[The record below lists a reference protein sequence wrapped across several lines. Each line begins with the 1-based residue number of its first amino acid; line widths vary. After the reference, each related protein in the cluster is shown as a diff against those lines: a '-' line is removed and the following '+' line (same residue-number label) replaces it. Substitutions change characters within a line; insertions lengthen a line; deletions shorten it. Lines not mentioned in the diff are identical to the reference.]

1 MITSSK
7 DIALNQ
13 KEAIENFINGL
24 IKNRNINNL
33 ICNKDLLL
41 MLSLKSKYMNLNKN
55 KINTISY
62 HIKFNDS
69 KQITPDDFLIDTTLL
84 FKFNYSKT
92 NITSNGRSDY
102 LFLLK
107 KINSTWLINNI
118 YSKEQFNHISS
129 NSNCNEFLID
139 YTNHLKSSIDNINS
153 LLCSTSKFPTIYKCL
168 DSSSRRYN
176 KAAASL
182 YAQTYAL
189 DYNKDYLSFDG
200 NGGDCTNFVSQ
211 ALKAGGVPTT
221 KTWKPY
227 TNPWIRVKELRNYL
241 IYNKLA
247 SEKYIID
254 STCLG
259 CVVQFYN
266 AERKDWTHSGIISY
280 VSDDTC
286 LYCCHSYDKLNYP
299 LEFTYPILYPKIR
312 ILCPY

>member
-7 DIALNQ
+7 DITLVP
-13 KEAIENFINGL
+13 KETIENFINNL
-24 IKNRNINNL
+24 VKNYNINNL
-33 ICNKDLLL
+33 ICNEDLLL
-41 MLSLKSKYMNLNKN
+41 MLSLKAKYMNLNKH

-62 HIKFNDS
+62 HIKFNEVE
-69 KQITPDDFLIDTTLL
+69 QITPSDLLIDTTLL
-84 FKFNYSKT
+84 FKFNYSKS

-107 KINSTWLINNI
+107 KINSIWLINNI
-118 YSKEQFNHISS
+118 YSKEQFNHIAIKP
-129 NSNCNEFLID
+129 NCNEFLND
-139 YTNHLKSSIDNINS
+139 NTNHLKSSIENINS
-153 LLCSTSKFPTIYKCL
+153 FLCSTNKFPTVYK
-168 DSSSRRYN
+168 STNTSSRRYD
-176 KAAASL
+176 KVAASL

-221 KTWKPY
+221 RTWKPY
-227 TNPWIRVKELRNYL
+227 TNPWIRVKELRDYL

-247 SEKYIID
+247 SEKYIVD

-266 AERKDWTHSGIISY
+266 DERKAWTHSGIISY

>member
-7 DIALNQ
+7 YIALNQ

-24 IKNRNINNL
+24 IKNHNINNL
-33 ICNKDLLL
+33 ICNKDLIL

-84 FKFNYSKT
+84 FKFNYSKS

-129 NSNCNEFLID
+129 KSNCNEFLTD

-280 VSDDTC
+280 VSDDAC

>member
-7 DIALNQ
+7 YIALNQ

-24 IKNRNINNL
+24 IKNYNINNL
-33 ICNKDLLL
+33 ICNKDLIL

-84 FKFNYSKT
+84 FKFNYSKS

-129 NSNCNEFLID
+129 KSNCNEFLTD

-168 DSSSRRYN
+168 DNFSRRYN
-176 KAAASL
+176 KVAASL

-211 ALKAGGVPTT
+211 ALRAGGVPTS

-280 VSDDTC
+280 VSDDAC

>member
-7 DIALNQ
+7 DIALKQ
-13 KEAIENFINGL
+13 KEAIENFINSL
-24 IKNRNINNL
+24 IKNHNLNNL
-33 ICNKDLLL
+33 ICNKDLIL

-62 HIKFNDS
+62 HIKFNGS

-84 FKFNYSKT
+84 FKFNYSKS

-129 NSNCNEFLID
+129 KSNCNEFLTD

-280 VSDDTC
+280 VSDDTF

>member
-1 MITSSK
+1 MTTSSI
-7 DIALNQ
+7 DITLDQ
-13 KEAIENFINGL
+13 KKTIENFINGL
-24 IKNRNINNL
+24 IKNHNINNL

-41 MLSLKSKYMNLNKN
+41 MLSLKAKYMNLNKH

-62 HIKFNDS
+62 NIKFNDVI
-69 KQITPDDFLIDTTLL
+69 QITSNDILLDTTLR
-84 FKFNYSKT
+84 FKFNYSNS
-92 NITSNGRSDY
+92 NINSNGRSDY

-107 KINSTWLINNI
+107 KLNSTWLINNI
-118 YSKEQFNHISS
+118 YSKEQFNHISIK
-129 NSNCNEFLID
+129 SNCNEFLND
-139 YTNHLKSSIDNINS
+139 NTNHLKSNIDHINS
-153 LLCSTSKFPTIYKCL
+153 LLCSTNKFPTVYKCPNN
-168 DSSSRRYN
+168 SSRRYD

-200 NGGDCTNFVSQ
+200 RGGDCTNFVSQ

-221 KTWKPY
+221 NTWKPY
-227 TNPWIRVKELRNYL
+227 TNPWVRVKELRDYL

-247 SEKYIID
+247 SEKYIVD

-266 AERKDWTHSGIISY
+266 AERKAWTHSGIISY
-280 VSDDTC
+280 VSNDTC
-286 LYCCHSYDKLNYP
+286 LYCCHSYDKLDYP

>member
-7 DIALNQ
+7 DINLVE
-13 KEAIENFINGL
+13 KETIENFIDGL
-24 IKNRNINNL
+24 IKNYNIDNL
-33 ICNKDLLL
+33 ICNNDLLL
-41 MLSLKSKYMNLNKN
+41 MLSLKSKYMNLNKH

-62 HIKFNDS
+62 QIKFNYV
-69 KQITPDDFLIDTTLL
+69 KQITSNDILIDSTLQ
-84 FKFNYSKT
+84 FKFNYSNS
-92 NITSNGRSDY
+92 NITSNGKSDY

-107 KINSTWLINNI
+107 KLNSTWLINNI
-118 YSKEQFNHISS
+118 YSKEQFNHISIK
-129 NSNCNEFLID
+129 SNCSEFIND
-139 YTNHLKSSIDNINS
+139 YTNHLKSSINHINS
-153 LLCSTSKFPTIYKCL
+153 LLCSTNKFPTVYKCL
-168 DSSSRRYN
+168 NNSSRRYD
-176 KAAASL
+176 KVAASL

-189 DYNKDYLSFDG
+189 DYNEDYLSFDG
-200 NGGDCTNFVSQ
+200 KGGDCTNFVSQ

-221 KTWKPY
+221 NTWKPY
-227 TNPWIRVKELRNYL
+227 TNPWVRVQELRDYL
-241 IYNKLA
+241 ISNKLA
-247 SEKYIID
+247 SEKYVVD

-266 AERKDWTHSGIISY
+266 NERKAWTHSGIISY

>member
-7 DIALNQ
+7 DIALKQ

-24 IKNRNINNL
+24 IKNHNINNL
-33 ICNKDLLL
+33 ICNKDLIL

-92 NITSNGRSDY
+92 NIASNGRSDY

-129 NSNCNEFLID
+129 NSNCNEFLTD